1 MTLYNVYI
9 KLNFKRTGRGGEGRM
24 TDISIEDGR
33 EDDENEFEDEE
44 RDDRRDELQFKK
56 IKYFFLI

>member
-1 MTLYNVYI
+1 MFTLNLILSV
-9 KLNFKRTGRGGEGRM
+9 REGEGGGWM

-33 EDDENEFEDEE
+33 EDDEDEFEDEK